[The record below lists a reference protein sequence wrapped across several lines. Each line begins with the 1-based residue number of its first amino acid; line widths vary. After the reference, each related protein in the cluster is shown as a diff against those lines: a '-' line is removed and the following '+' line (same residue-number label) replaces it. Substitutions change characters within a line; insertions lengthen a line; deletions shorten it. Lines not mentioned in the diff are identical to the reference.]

1 MTKLKTMALFFGAQM
16 LNFTLITVN
25 YIAIAER
32 NYLWTA
38 VSDLVFTSV
47 NFFIIKKIAESKGQV
62 HEWVAYVAGSIAGS
76 MLGIYIATAILGK

>member
-1 MTKLKTMALFFGAQM
+1 MGLFFGAQF

-32 NYLWTA
+32 HYGYTA
-38 VSDLVFTSV
+38 LSDLVFTSV
-47 NFFIIKKIAESKGQV
+47 NFFIIRKIAQSQGQV
-62 HEWVAYVAGSIAGS
+62 HEWLAYVSGSIAGS